1 MAAANIIDISDDT
14 FEFEV
19 VNYSAEVPVVLDLW
33 APWCIP
39 CRVQS
44 RELAKLAHE
53 ADGGFRLAR
62 INVDDQP
69 KLAARLKVQQVP
81 AVKAFVD
88 GRIVTEV
95 AGVLSEQNLRLLVDR
110 IMPKAGNL
118 LLEKGRSLMLL
129 GNLPGAE
136 EALAQYVYESHG
148 EPAGLLALARALLW
162 QGKGQEAASIL
173 NSFPA
178 SSEFNTAKSLLP
190 LAKAYAHFD
199 TLPQKSANPLEAA
212 YRNSLRLA
220 KNGKIE
226 IALDGFLDI
235 LRQDKH
241 FHNGQLHEIYL
252 ALLEVL
258 GDAYPTVRQYR
269 DDLSNV
275 LF

>member
-1 MAAANIIDISDDT
+1 MAAANIIDISEDT

-19 VNYSAEVPVVLDLW
+19 VNYSAQLPVVLDLW

-44 RELAKLAHE
+44 RDLTRLAHE

-62 INVDDQP
+62 INVDDQS

-88 GRIVTEV
+88 GRIVAEV
-95 AGVLSEQNLRLLVDR
+95 TGVLSEQNLRIFIDR
-110 IMPKAGNL
+110 ILPKAGNL
-118 LLEKGRSLMLL
+118 LLEKGKSLMLL
-129 GNLPGAE
+129 GDLTGAE
-136 EALAQYVYESHG
+136 EALAQYINESHG

-162 QGKGQEAASIL
+162 QGKAHDAFLIL
-173 NSFPA
+173 NNFPA
-178 SSEFNTAKSLLP
+178 SSEFKAAKSLLP
-190 LAKAYAHFD
+190 LAKAYVNFD
-199 TLPQKSANPLEAA
+199 LLPQISANPLEAA

-220 KNGKIE
+220 KSGKIE

-235 LRQDKH
+235 LRKDKH
-241 FHNGQLHEIYL
+241 FHSDQLREIYL

-258 GDAYPTVRQYR
+258 GDACPTVRQYR

>member
-1 MAAANIIDISDDT
+1 MAAANIIDISEDT

-19 VNYSAEVPVVLDLW
+19 VNYSAVVPVVLDLW

-44 RELAKLAHE
+44 RDLAKLAHE
-53 ADGGFRLAR
+53 ADGSFRLAR

-69 KLAARLKVQQVP
+69 KLATRLKVQQVP

-88 GRIVTEV
+88 GRIVAEV
-95 AGVLSEQNLRLLVDR
+95 TGVLSEQNLRLLVDR
-110 IMPKAGNL
+110 ILPKAGNL

-129 GNLPGAE
+129 GDLAGAE

-148 EPAGLLALARALLW
+148 EPAGLLALARVLLW
-162 QGKGQEAASIL
+162 QGRAHDAYAIL
-173 NSFPA
+173 NNFPA
-178 SSEFNTAKSLLP
+178 SSEFKTAKSLLP
-190 LAKAYAHFD
+190 LAKAYAGFD
-199 TLPQKSANPLEAA
+199 SLPQISANPLEAA

-220 KNGKIE
+220 KSSKIE
-226 IALDGFLDI
+226 MALDGFLDI

-241 FHNGQLHEIYL
+241 FHNDQLHEIYL

>member
-1 MAAANIIDISDDT
+1 MAAANIIDINEDT
-14 FEFEV
+14 FELEV
-19 VNYSAEVPVVLDLW
+19 VNYSLEVPVVLDLW

-44 RELAKLAHE
+44 RDLAKLAHE

-62 INVDDQP
+62 MNVDDQP
-69 KLAARLKVQQVP
+69 KLAARLKVQQLP

-88 GRIVTEV
+88 GRVVAEV

-110 IMPKAGNL
+110 VLPKAGNL
-118 LLEKGRSLMLL
+118 LLEKGKSLMLL
-129 GNLPGAE
+129 GDLAGAE
-136 EALAQYVYESHG
+136 ETLTQYVYESHG
-148 EPAGLLALARALLW
+148 DPAGLLALARALLW
-162 QGKGQEAASIL
+162 QGRGHDAYAIL
-173 NSFPA
+173 SSFPA
-178 SSEFNTAKSLLP
+178 SSDFKTAKNMLP
-190 LAKAYAHFD
+190 LAKAYASFD
-199 TLPQKSANPLEAA
+199 SLPQMSANPLEAA

-220 KNGKIE
+220 RSGKIE

-241 FHNGQLHEIYL
+241 FHDGQLHDIYL

-258 GDAYPTVRQYR
+258 GEAYPGVRQYR

>member
-1 MAAANIIDISDDT
+1 MAAANIIDINEDT
-14 FEFEV
+14 FELEV
-19 VNYSAEVPVVLDLW
+19 VNYSAEVPVVVDLW

-88 GRIVTEV
+88 GRVVAEVT
-95 AGVLSEQNLRLLVDR
+95 GVLSEQTLRLFIDR
-110 IMPKAGNL
+110 ILPKGGSL
-118 LLEKGRSLMLL
+118 LLEKGKSLIMLGDL
-129 GNLPGAE
+129 AGAE
-136 EALAQYVYESHG
+136 EALAQYVYENPG
-148 EPAGLLALARALLW
+148 EPAGLLALARVLLW
-162 QGKGQEAASIL
+162 QGKAHEAYAIL
-173 NSFPA
+173 NKFPA
-178 SSEFNTAKSLLP
+178 SSEFKIAKRLLP
-190 LAKAYAHFD
+190 LAKAYISFD
-199 TLPQKSANPLEAA
+199 SLPQVSANPLEAA

-220 KNGKIE
+220 KSGKIE
-226 IALDGFLDI
+226 MALDGFLDI

-241 FHNGQLHEIYL
+241 FHSGQLHEIYL

-258 GDAYPTVRQYR
+258 GDSHPAVRQYR
-269 DDLSNV
+269 EDLSNV

>member
-1 MAAANIIDISDDT
+1 
-14 FEFEV
+14 
-19 VNYSAEVPVVLDLW
+19 VPVVLDLW

-44 RELAKLAHE
+44 RDLAKLAHE

-62 INVDDQP
+62 VNVDDQP
-69 KLAARLKVQQVP
+69 KLATRLKVQQLP
-81 AVKAFVD
+81 AIKAFVD
-88 GRIVTEV
+88 GRIVAEV

-110 IMPKAGNL
+110 VLPKAGNL
-118 LLEKGRSLMLL
+118 LLEKGKSLMLL
-129 GNLPGAE
+129 GDLAGAE
-136 EALAQYVYESHG
+136 EALTQYVYESHG
-148 EPAGLLALARALLW
+148 DPAGLLALARALLW
-162 QGKGQEAASIL
+162 QGRGHDAYAIL

-178 SSEFNTAKSLLP
+178 SSDFKTAKNLLP
-190 LAKAYAHFD
+190 LAKAYANFD
-199 TLPQKSANPLEAA
+199 ILPQVSTNPLEAA

-220 KNGKIE
+220 RSGKIE

-241 FHNGQLHEIYL
+241 FHDGQLHDIYL

-258 GDAYPTVRQYR
+258 GEAYPGVRQYR